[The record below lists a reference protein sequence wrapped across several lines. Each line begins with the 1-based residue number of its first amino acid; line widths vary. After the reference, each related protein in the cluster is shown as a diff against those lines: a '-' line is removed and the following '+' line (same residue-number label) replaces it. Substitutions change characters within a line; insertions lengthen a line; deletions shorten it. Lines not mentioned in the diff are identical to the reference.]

1 MLEGPQAPS
10 VGRRFA
16 LLGSAGS
23 GVSLKPSAD
32 WQLRM
37 MGSGDVRSADPCCHP
52 AIPPRTL
59 GAWKATLSC
68 PLHVPRAHSSSDLS
82 RAGVTAP
89 GREQWPLSMSPGSH
103 SPPTGP
109 GPAAQDTQGA
119 DPCARQLSSTEDASP
134 VPAQD
139 PTRPLLLPMMGVWLR
154 STLLTQPG
162 TARGSGL
169 EPASIK
175 TG

>member
-1 MLEGPQAPS
+1 MSQVQGDPLKCVIRECWKWKNPLTHCTVVVRLGNANAFLSLPPPPHRPPS
-10 VGRRFA
+10 C
-16 LLGSAGS
+16 
-23 GVSLKPSAD
+23 P
-32 WQLRM
+32 
-37 MGSGDVRSADPCCHP
+37 
-52 AIPPRTL
+52 PPRPVPPV
-59 GAWKATLSC
+59 
-68 PLHVPRAHSSSDLS
+68 PLRVPRAHSSSDLS
-82 RAGVTAP
+82 RAGATAS